1 MWLEGNFNNQEG
13 MLSVLLCIPTLN
25 GENYLPGLLASLRR
39 QSVQPDLF
47 LAIDSGSDDCTVGI
61 LRGAGIRVHSIRR
74 EEFNHGGTRQSAAEM
89 FPETDLIVFLTQD
102 AILAHP
108 DALEKLLACFA
119 DERVGAAYGRQLPRS
134 GADPIAAHARLFNYP
149 PHSQLKS
156 MADAPRLGLKTAFI
170 SNSFA
175 AYRRSAL
182 TAVGGFP
189 TNVICTED
197 TFVAAKMLIAGWKVV
212 YCAEAMV
219 HHSHHYSWLEEF
231 RRYFDIGVFYG
242 RENWIGRAFGHAEGE
257 GRKFIISEI
266 KHLLEHCPLLIPSA
280 IIRSGFKYLGY
291 KLGMME
297 AKMPVCLRRHLSMNK
312 KYWDNAE
319 CF

>member
-1 MWLEGNFNNQEG
+1 V
-13 MLSVLLCIPTLN
+13 LSVLLCIPTLN
-25 GENYLPGLLASLRR
+25 GENSLPGLLASLRR
-39 QSVQPDLF
+39 QTVQPDSF

-61 LRGAGIRVHSIRR
+61 LRGAGFRVQSIRR

-89 FPETDLIVFLTQD
+89 FPVTDLIVFLTQD

-108 DALEKLLACFA
+108 EALENLLACFA
-119 DERVGAAYGRQLPRS
+119 DERVGAAYGRQLPRN

-149 PHSQLKS
+149 PQSRVKS
-156 MADAPRLGLKTAFI
+156 LVDAPRLGLKTAFI

-189 TNVICTED
+189 LNTIGTED
-197 TFVAAKMLIAGWKVV
+197 TFVAAKMLIAGWKVA
-212 YCAEAMV
+212 YCAEAKV
-219 HHSHHYSWLEEF
+219 YHSHHYSWLKEF

-242 RENWIGRAFGHAEGE
+242 RECWIGRAFGHAEGE
-257 GRKFIISEI
+257 GRKFVISEI
-266 KHLLEHCPLLIPSA
+266 KYLLEHCPLLIPYA
-280 IIRSGFKYLGY
+280 IIRTAFKYLGY

-297 AKMPVCLRRHLSMNK
+297 AKIPVYLKRHLSMNK
-312 KYWDNAE
+312 KYWYKNK